1 MNNKDYREIHA
12 LVDKYY
18 EGVAT
23 VAEVKRL
30 QELFSLCDCDV
41 LPDDLRTDCDFFR
54 LQSRVAADV
63 KLPEKNDA
71 GEQERTRRFEA
82 FVDSLPD
89 ESGAPVTGKRGA
101 AGIWRRV
108 AACAAVLAVLLA
120 GGWLLRDLT
129 APSTPD
135 VPETATILIAKVGTE
150 TEVIE
155 VQAQTEVLKPEETER
170 PSRPLAVSKSV
181 KSSGG
186 TGKQKPIVAAEP
198 LTVEAVDVREITDP
212 EEAGQLLTFVFGKI
226 DSGISSASKI
236 SAEAH
241 TALAAVRYDRDII
254 TNKLNEIL
262 EP

>member
-1 MNNKDYREIHA
+1 MNNKDYREIRA
-12 LVDKYY
+12 LVDRYY

-23 VAEVKRL
+23 VTEVKRL
-30 QELFSLCDCDV
+30 QELFSSCDRDV

-54 LQSRVAADV
+54 LQARVAADV
-63 KLPEKNDA
+63 KLPEKNEA

-89 ESGAPVTGKRGA
+89 EDGTPVTGKRGP
-101 AGIWRRV
+101 AGIWRWV
-108 AACAAVLAVLLA
+108 AACAAILAVLLA
-120 GGWLLRDLT
+120 GGWLMRNLT
-129 APSTPD
+129 APSTPE
-135 VPETATILIAKVGTE
+135 VHETGTILIAKARTE
-150 TEVIE
+150 TETIE
-155 VQAQTEVLKPEETER
+155 AQAQVLKPEETER
-170 PSRPLAVSKSV
+170 QSRSLAVSKSV

-186 TGKQKPIVAAEP
+186 TGKPKPIVESEPAAGP
-198 LTVEAVDVREITDP
+198 TADVREITDP

-236 SAEAH
+236 SAEVH
-241 TALAAVRYDRDII
+241 TALAAVSYDRDII